1 MRTGQ
6 YLVAVALCWCGATS
20 AVAQQPL
27 VQAKPGPDI
36 VVQGV
41 IDTPS
46 AWRRAESAHVIVTS
60 KGSEAELLR
69 VTNNLER
76 LYALMSR
83 LFHRSTADDAT
94 VKLQVT
100 LVDSADFFRT
110 MQLRNLRSEE
120 GPYAASFMGERYYD
134 PREDGP
140 VLAVARTDQVIK
152 LSTAL
157 AEDRDL
163 EDGSTS
169 IDSENSGGTSMMGAA
184 ARAPIA
190 RPWEAVLYSAFAQ
203 HFLLT
208 YLPAAYPRWYLD
220 GVGALFSTLEVR
232 RDGKVD
238 YARDPLDYR
247 QIFQSYG
254 PLRVSEILTGAY
266 LASDAGKAHWTPYH
280 AWLLTHF
287 FLFSKLKPERS
298 AQFQRYMTAIAQGM
312 PMAEA
317 AKAFGD
323 LRRLQ
328 HELEIYQERGTEY
341 ARADAVALPGGD
353 PAIDRVSR
361 GSAAVIEARIE
372 LGTRLP
378 AASGGVAPDT
388 AWVAQLRDTV
398 AHLPYNAEALL
409 TEAEVECRAAQND
422 ACLDSAERVLAKSP
436 DNIRALA
443 WKGIALTHRALA
455 GPAAERVQ
463 ALKAA
468 RVPIVRALRID
479 NDTPLPLLAFFN
491 SYAEAGQP
499 VPDQAVLGLVKVTQA
514 VPAAPGPRLAL
525 AQELIREGH
534 TDLAQRV
541 LLPVLY
547 GGYDSPEKTTAQT
560 LFASSGAAQPGR
572 P

>member
-1 MRTGQ
+1 MTIGR
-6 YLVAVALCWCGATS
+6 YLAAAALCWGIGTPA
-20 AVAQQPL
+20 AAQQPP
-27 VQAKPGPDI
+27 ASPKTGPDI

-41 IDTPS
+41 VDSPS
-46 AWRRAESAHVIVTS
+46 AWRRAEAAHVIVTS
-60 KGSEAELLR
+60 KGSEAELKR

-83 LFHRSTADDAT
+83 LFRRTETSDDT

-100 LVDSADFFRT
+100 LVDSANFFAA
-110 MQLRNLRSEE
+110 MKLRNLRSNE
-120 GPYAASFMGERYYD
+120 GPYAATFAGERYYD

-169 IDSENSGGTSMMGAA
+169 TDSEASGGTSMMGAA

-190 RPWEAVLYSAFAQ
+190 RKWEAVLYSAFAQ

-208 YLPAAYPRWYLD
+208 YRPAAYPRWYLD
-220 GVGALFSTLEVR
+220 GVGALLSTFDVR

-247 QIFQSYG
+247 KVFYAYG
-254 PLRVSEILTGAY
+254 PLRVRDILTGDY
-266 LASDAGKAHWTPYH
+266 LTDAKAHWTPYH

-287 FLFSKLKPERS
+287 FLFSQLKAER
-298 AQFQRYMTAIAQGM
+298 AQQFQRYMTAIAQGT
-312 PMAEA
+312 PPPEA
-317 AKAFGD
+317 AAVFGD
-323 LRRLQ
+323 LKRLQ
-328 HELEIYQERGTEY
+328 HDLDVYQERGTEY
-341 ARADAVALPGGD
+341 ARADAVAPPGGD
-353 PAIDRVSR
+353 PSISLVSR

-372 LGTRLP
+372 LGTRLAATP
-378 AASGGVAPDT
+378 ADAG
-388 AWVAQLRDTV
+388 WVATLRDTV
-398 AHLPYNAEALL
+398 AQLPYNAEAQL
-409 TEAEVECRAAQND
+409 TEAEAECRAGQND
-422 ACLDSAERVLAKSP
+422 ACLDSAERVLAKTP

-443 WKGIALTHRALA
+443 WKGIALTQQALA
-455 GPAAERVQ
+455 GPAADRVR

-491 SYAEAGQP
+491 SYAQAGEP
-499 VPDQAVLGLVKVTQA
+499 VPDQAVLGLVKVTQE
-514 VPAAPGPRLAL
+514 VPAAPGPRLVL
-525 AQELIREGH
+525 GQELLREGH
-534 TDLAQRV
+534 ADLARSV

-547 GGYDSPEKTTAQT
+547 GGYDSPEKTQAQA
-560 LFASSGAAQPGR
+560 LLAAAGQAPPGAR
-572 P
+572 